1 MLCSTTCEFCFEVRP
16 QSDMDGFVEE
26 PPNRVGV
33 VCHAGAHDSV
43 RVDDAN
49 PDARIR
55 VIGNHVSGP
64 DRTLSKYAAVEAWAI
79 GGKKSFDELV
89 IAHPCIE

>member
-1 MLCSTTCEFCFEVRP
+1 
-16 QSDMDGFVEE
+16 MDRFVEE
-26 PPNRVGV
+26 PTNRVGV
-33 VCHAGAHDSV
+33 VCHTGAHDTV

-55 VIGNHVSGP
+55 VICNQVTGP
-64 DRTLSKYAAVEAWAI
+64 DRTLSKHAAVEAWAI

>member
-1 MLCSTTCEFCFEVRP
+1 
-16 QSDMDGFVEE
+16 MDRFIEE
-26 PPNRVGV
+26 PPDRVGV
-33 VCHAGAHDSV
+33 VCHAGAHDTV

-49 PDARIR
+49 TDTRIR
-55 VIGNHVSGP
+55 VIGDHITGP
-64 DRTLSKYAAVEAWAI
+64 DRTLSKHAAVEAWAI